1 MIRILLSACSFI
13 CGWMVC
19 YLIVTDNI
27 LKAKKRTRE
36 AEERNIVIF
45 LFCTTGSRAYS
56 WCHH

>member
-45 LFCTTGSRAYS
+45 LFLMSKIF
-56 WCHH
+56 